1 MRKLRIRQHIPDDER
16 FLALERP
23 AIVRLQMEYDVPFA
37 PACAYDFWL
46 AQSVETYDG
55 YW

>member
-1 MRKLRIRQHIPDDER
+1 M
-16 FLALERP
+16 ERP
-23 AIVRLQMEYDVPFA
+23 AIVRIQMEYDVPSN

-46 AQSVETYDG
+46 TQTVETYDG